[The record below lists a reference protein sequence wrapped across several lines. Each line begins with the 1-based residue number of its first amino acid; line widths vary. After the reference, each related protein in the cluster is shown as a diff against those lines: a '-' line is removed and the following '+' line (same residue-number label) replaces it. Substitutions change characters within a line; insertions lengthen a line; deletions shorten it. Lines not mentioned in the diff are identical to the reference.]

1 MKGAKNVR
9 DVRNMDKHSTP
20 RANTN
25 NIQDTHYSTGK
36 CFCFYCDNERLKE
49 ENERLKVLAD
59 NLVEI
64 IKVKQRKEQ
73 DRE

>member
-20 RANTN
+20 RAN